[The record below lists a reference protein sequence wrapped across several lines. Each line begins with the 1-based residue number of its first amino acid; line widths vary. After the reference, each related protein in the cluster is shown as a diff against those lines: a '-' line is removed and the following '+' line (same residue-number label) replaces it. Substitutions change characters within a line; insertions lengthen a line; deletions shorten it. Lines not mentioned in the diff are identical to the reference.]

1 MTKFEEIKLM
11 NESTIIYLKKMGGD
25 STKNEIIKKI
35 LEDDACFFKIDK
47 KDSLVILQDIG
58 IKKEKIKDL
67 YKELISKEEFY
78 LLYQKGKINKD
89 TDLKIKY
96 EINNNDSF
104 FINKNN
110 KKE

>member
-47 KDSLVILQDIG
+47 KD
-58 IKKEKIKDL
+58 
-67 YKELISKEEFY
+67 
-78 LLYQKGKINKD
+78 
-89 TDLKIKY
+89 
-96 EINNNDSF
+96 
-104 FINKNN
+104 
-110 KKE
+110 